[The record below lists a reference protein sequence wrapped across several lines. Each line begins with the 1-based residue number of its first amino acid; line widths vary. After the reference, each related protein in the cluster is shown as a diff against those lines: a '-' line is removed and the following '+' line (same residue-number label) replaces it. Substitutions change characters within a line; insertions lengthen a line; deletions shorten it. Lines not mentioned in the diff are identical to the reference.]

1 MTPIDAMSY
10 HHFKQHLKDHLKQV
24 NEDAIPLVVTFKN
37 PDDNVVVMSKRDFD
51 ATEETMYLL
60 SNPEL
65 MARIRRGD
73 AQITAG
79 KAKRHDPPNV

>member
-1 MTPIDAMSY
+1 MDAMSY
-10 HHFKQHLKDHLKQV
+10 HHFKQHLKGHLKQV

-51 ATEETMYLL
+51 ANEETMYLL
-60 SNPEL
+60 NNPEL

-73 AQITAG
+73 GQITAG
-79 KAKRHDPPNV
+79 KAKRHDLPNV

>member
-37 PDDNVVVMSKRDFD
+37 PDDNVVVM
-51 ATEETMYLL
+51 L
-60 SNPEL
+60 SL
-65 MARIRRGD
+65 IH
-73 AQITAG
+73 I
-79 KAKRHDPPNV
+79 

>member
-1 MTPIDAMSY
+1 MDAMSY

-24 NEDAIPLVVTFKN
+24 NEDTIPLVVTFKN

-51 ATEETMYLL
+51 ANEETMYLL
-60 SNPEL
+60 NNPEP

-73 AQITAG
+73 GQITAG
-79 KAKRHDPPNV
+79 KAKRHDLPNV

>member
-1 MTPIDAMSY
+1 MDAMSY

-51 ATEETMYLL
+51 ATEETM
-60 SNPEL
+60 
-65 MARIRRGD
+65 
-73 AQITAG
+73 
-79 KAKRHDPPNV
+79 